1 MIIKTKWV
9 ERSFELNY
17 PLGMFPN
24 FLERLRGTPVRLE
37 EMIRSFPKT
46 ILTIKPE
53 HGWTIQEHAG
63 HLLDL
68 DELHCG
74 RVDDF
79 IFRAKTLRAWDG
91 TNRKTHDA
99 NHNADSIENI
109 LKSFRV
115 ARNRFV
121 HRLENLDHETHHV
134 IAIHPRIQKP
144 MRVVDMIYFTAEHDD
159 HHLSSIYELGKM
171 FLKKGKP

>member
-1 MIIKTKWV
+1 MITKTKWTD
-9 ERSFELNY
+9 RNFELNY

-24 FLERLRGTPVRLE
+24 FLERVRGTPSRLE
-37 EMIRSFPKT
+37 ELLHSFPKD

-53 HGWTIQEHAG
+53 HGWSIQEHAG
-63 HLLDL
+63 HLVDL

-99 NHNADSIENI
+99 NHNAHAIENI
-109 LKSFRV
+109 LKDFRA
-115 ARNRFV
+115 ARSRFV
-121 HRLENLDHETHHV
+121 HRLERLDDETHQV
-134 IAIHPRIQKP
+134 IALHPRIQKP
-144 MRVVDMIYFTAEHDD
+144 MRVVDMVYFTAEHDD
-159 HHLSSIYELGKM
+159 HHLSSITELARK
-171 FLKKGKP
+171 LLRKGGS

>member
-1 MIIKTKWV
+1 MITKTKWI

-24 FLERLRGTPVRLE
+24 FMERIKGTPARLE
-37 EMIRSFPKT
+37 ELLHSLPKT
-46 ILTIKPE
+46 ILTVKPE
-53 HGWTIQEHAG
+53 HGWSIQEHAG

-68 DELHCG
+68 DELHSG

-99 NHNADSIENI
+99 HHNTHSADDI
-109 LKSFRV
+109 LRAFRE
-115 ARNRFV
+115 ARSRFV
-121 HRLENLDHETHHV
+121 QRLEILDDETHHV
-134 IAIHPRIQKP
+134 VALHPRIQKP
-144 MRVVDMIYFTAEHDD
+144 MRVVDMVFFTAEHDD
-159 HHLSSIYELGKM
+159 HHLSSITELARVL
-171 FLKKGKP
+171 LKKGRS

>member
-1 MIIKTKWV
+1 MITKTKWI

-24 FLERLRGTPVRLE
+24 FLERLRGSPVRLE
-37 EMIRSFPKT
+37 ELLRYFPKS
-46 ILTIKPE
+46 ILIIKPE
-53 HGWTIQEHAG
+53 HGWSIQEHAG

-68 DELHCG
+68 DELHSG
-74 RVDDF
+74 RIDDF

-109 LKSFRV
+109 LEAFRD
-115 ARNRFV
+115 ARSRFV
-121 HRLENLDHETHHV
+121 KRLESLDDETHHV
-134 IAIHPRIQKP
+134 IALHPRIQKQ
-144 MRVVDMIYFTAEHDD
+144 MRVVDMAYFTAEHDD
-159 HHLSSIYELGKM
+159 HHLSSITELARIL
-171 FLKKGKP
+171 LKKGRS